1 MRTNYKINY
10 VLWTDLLRILIDNSR
25 LKGNGHSKKFEER
38 TIVVFELKGAG
49 EFISLIGRI

>member
-1 MRTNYKINY
+1 MRTNYKISY
-10 VLWTDLLRILIDNSR
+10 LLCTDLLRILINSR